1 MKRILIALAVLA
13 SVQVAGAQNIETA
26 KKNLEAAKAA
36 CENVKKAAKVA
47 TWINLG
53 NKFIDAYNAPIG
65 NAWVG
70 ADVTSLTL
78 AMGNDKPVSTENVVL
93 NGTTYTKQVYKDKNI
108 YIIISGSLKLC
119 LRWRLLKEI
128 VWPTASSFLQ
138 VSAVIAHRCMDG
150 RIEGNT
156 RL

>member
-108 YIIISGSLKLC
+108 YINEAGVVDIIEVTNPVCADPL
-119 LRWRLLKEI
+119 
-128 VWPTASSFLQ
+128 SSALE
-138 VSAVIAHRCMDG
+138 A
-150 RIEGNT
+150 
-156 RL
+156 

>member
-65 NAWVG
+65 NAWLG

-108 YIIISGSLKLC
+108 YINEAGLDDIIEVTNPDCADPL
-119 LRWRLLKEI
+119 
-128 VWPTASSFLQ
+128 SSALDAF
-138 VSAVIAHRCMDG
+138 V
-150 RIEGNT
+150 
-156 RL
+156 